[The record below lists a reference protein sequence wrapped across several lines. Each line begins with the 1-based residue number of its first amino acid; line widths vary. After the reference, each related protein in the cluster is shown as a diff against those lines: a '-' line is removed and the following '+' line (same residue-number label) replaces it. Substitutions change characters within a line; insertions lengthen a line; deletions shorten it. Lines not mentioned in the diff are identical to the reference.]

1 MPSANCDSTLGAPLT
16 TTGCRKYSSTAAPRR
31 ADRSTPWKD
40 GWYLQKAPTPTVR
53 SPAAERQVGSL
64 SSLPAGPCPAQVFQV
79 LLRIRKKRGRAIPEK
94 AGHAGHS
101 PEVGLSEL
109 LHVELFIREGREVD
123 ITNGREHVSWEAR
136 RVLAS
141 WWDILQGLAEP
152 PKGPRTSNPGPSQPL
167 IHSSIHSC
175 IGIIQRYWAPTVPET
190 NEHLT
195 CTIPPNLESQPGRKE
210 SLSLCPITRAG
221 IQEGTCQSLRVSK

>member
-1 MPSANCDSTLGAPLT
+1 MPHSPLQAAGNTHPQRHLGGLTDPLHGRMAGT
-16 TTGCRKYSSTAAPRR
+16 CRKP
-31 ADRSTPWKD
+31 
-40 GWYLQKAPTPTVR
+40 PTPTVR

-64 SSLPAGPCPAQVFQV
+64 SSLPAGPRPAQVFQV
-79 LLRIRKKRGRAIPEK
+79 LLRIRRKRGRAIPEK

-175 IGIIQRYWAPTVPET
+175 IGIIQRYWVIFCARGQQAPDMHCLSKPRKAA
-190 NEHLT
+190 
-195 CTIPPNLESQPGRKE
+195 RKE
-210 SLSLCPITRAG
+210 SLSLYPITRS
-221 IQEGTCQSLRVSK
+221 QEGTRQSLRVSK

>member
-1 MPSANCDSTLGAPLT
+1 MLTVIAPWALHSPLQAAGNTHPQRHLGGLT
-16 TTGCRKYSSTAAPRR
+16 GLLHGRKAGTCRKP
-31 ADRSTPWKD
+31 
-40 GWYLQKAPTPTVR
+40 PTPTER

-64 SSLPAGPCPAQVFQV
+64 SSLPAGPYPAQVFQV
-79 LLRIRKKRGRAIPEK
+79 LLKKRKKRGRAIPEK
-94 AGHAGHS
+94 AGHS

-136 RVLAS
+136 RVLVS
-141 WWDILQGLAEP
+141 RWDILQGLAEP

-175 IGIIQRYWAPTVPET
+175 IRLIEVLMSNHSYCASGQRAPDMHCLSKPEKPAR
-190 NEHLT
+190 EKGGPVLM
-195 CTIPPNLESQPGRKE
+195 CIRPG
-210 SLSLCPITRAG
+210 
-221 IQEGTCQSLRVSK
+221 

>member
-1 MPSANCDSTLGAPLT
+1 MLTVIAPWVLHSPLQAAGNTHPQRHLGGLTGPLHGRMAGT
-16 TTGCRKYSSTAAPRR
+16 CRKP
-31 ADRSTPWKD
+31 
-40 GWYLQKAPTPTVR
+40 PTPIVR
-53 SPAAERQVGSL
+53 SPAAERQVGNL
-64 SSLPAGPCPAQVFQV
+64 SSFPAGPCPAQVFQV

-152 PKGPRTSNPGPSQPL
+152 PKGPQDLQPWAFPASHSF
-167 IHSSIHSC
+167 IHSFMHW
-175 IGIIQRYWAPTVPET
+175 YNTEV
-190 NEHLT
+190 L
-195 CTIPPNLESQPGRKE
+195 
-210 SLSLCPITRAG
+210 
-221 IQEGTCQSLRVSK
+221 GTYCARDQ